1 MRHIDYRIFLLGGAA
16 AFAAPL
22 AHAQQASPTPAP
34 TPAIIT
40 PGIGNF
46 SLRPSGQ
53 QSQPQP
59 VQTVTP
65 TPAPTP
71 APSPRAT
78 APAARPI
85 PQPAQRTVTPP
96 TPVPRATSTP
106 APVVQA
112 TPTPAATVLPTPAA
126 IAPAIVATPSSAPQ
140 PRPEGGTPW
149 LWMLIGA
156 ALAAAI
162 GTGGWLL
169 GRRGPQVRRAEPET
183 RPIER
188 AAPPP
193 PAPVPRAV
201 PPGPPPV
208 SEPVAPAPAEPI
220 AIDFRPLSI
229 EVSEKGAVLDFELGL
244 QNLSGAQA
252 DGLKISLLLAS
263 ANPDQDALI
272 ASFHAS
278 SGLPP
283 AGPPVDLPAGE
294 GGRIPGKLTIEAD
307 RIHVV
312 HVGGRPMFVP
322 ILLVELRWRGGLSI
336 RRHGAD
342 FMLGT
347 AGQSGGQGGKLGP
360 IWLDRGAQRM
370 MGLAATR
377 YLPQARPVAA

>member
-1 MRHIDYRIFLLGGAA
+1 
-16 AFAAPL
+16 
-22 AHAQQASPTPAP
+22 
-34 TPAIIT
+34 
-40 PGIGNF
+40 
-46 SLRPSGQ
+46 
-53 QSQPQP
+53 
-59 VQTVTP
+59 
-65 TPAPTP
+65 
-71 APSPRAT
+71 
-78 APAARPI
+78 
-85 PQPAQRTVTPP
+85 
-96 TPVPRATSTP
+96 
-106 APVVQA
+106 
-112 TPTPAATVLPTPAA
+112 
-126 IAPAIVATPSSAPQ
+126 
-140 PRPEGGTPW
+140 
-149 LWMLIGA
+149 MLIGA

-169 GRRGPQVRRAEPET
+169 GRRGRQVRRAEPEP

-193 PAPVPRAV
+193 PSPVPRAV
-201 PPGPPPV
+201 PPAPAPLPM

-229 EVSEKGAVLDFELGL
+229 EVSDKGAVLDFELGL

-263 ANPDQDALI
+263 ANPEQDALI

-283 AGPPVDLPAGE
+283 AGPPVDLPTGE

-336 RRHGAD
+336 RRQGAA

-347 AGQSGGQGGKLGP
+347 AGQGGKLGP
-360 IWLDRGAQRM
+360 IWLDRGAQRTS
-370 MGLAATR
+370 GLAASR